1 MGKDNRIHQESQ
13 NKTPVSKPVQTEQA
27 GLETAVV

>member
-1 MGKDNRIHQESQ
+1 MSKDNRIQQERQ
-13 NKTPVSKPVQTEQA
+13 NKTPVSKPVQIEQA